1 MSRPLRIAMFVGSFP
16 VVSETFI
23 LRQITGLLDLGHAVD
38 IYADTR
44 AEVEAPVHPEVGRY
58 RLLER
63 TTFMDMPP
71 ETAPWEMPVWP
82 LTGRTWLPGSE
93 TSVHNSVRLGQAFP
107 KLLRCLAH
115 SPRLTLQVLRR
126 GQYRYQAA
134 SLSALHRLAV
144 LCRKPKKYDVLHAH
158 FGPVADSFRFAR
170 VLWRAPMIVSF
181 HGYDFSSRPRKQ
193 GRDMYARLF
202 ETVDA

>member
-23 LRQITGLLDLGHAVD
+23 LRQITGLLDLGHALD

-82 LTGRTWLPGSE
+82 LTGRTWPPGAAAP
-93 TSVHNSVRLGQAFP
+93 VHNARRVALAIGKF
-107 KLLRCLAH
+107 LRCLVS
-115 SPRLTLQVLRR
+115 SPRLAIRVLHRR
-126 GQYRYQAA
+126 EYGYQAA
-134 SLSALHRLAV
+134 SLSALHRLAKLSV
-144 LCRKPKKYDVLHAH
+144 EQKRFDVLH
-158 FGPVADSFRFAR
+158 
-170 VLWRAPMIVSF
+170 
-181 HGYDFSSRPRKQ
+181 
-193 GRDMYARLF
+193 
-202 ETVDA
+202 